1 MPIASSIASSF
12 LSCGLNWGNADVAT
26 SRRGTRNVACAV
38 NPVDGSAT
46 RRKRSVRRKR
56 STLRG
61 AGRGAKRRLRGESRS
76 TETRRRKGSV
86 RRKRSI
92 LSGAAR
98 GAKRRLRLES
108 RLDKTRRRKRSR
120 RRATP
125 NRETPSA
132 ISKLKRQNAL
142 AQAVAQRQNLLQLRD
157 DARLFRQR
165 GKRKNH
171 FR

>member
-1 MPIASSIASSF
+1 MQAERSAEAF
-12 LSCGLNWGNADVAT
+12 DFE
-26 SRRGTRNVACAV
+26 RRGARPQRRLRSESRSTEAR
-38 NPVDGSAT
+38 

-56 STLRG
+56 STL
-61 AGRGAKRRLRGESRS
+61 
-76 TETRRRKGSV
+76 
-86 RRKRSI
+86 
-92 LSGAAR
+92 SGATR
-98 GAKRRLRLES
+98 GAKRRLRLEP

-157 DARLFRQR
+157 DARLLRQR
-165 GKRKNH
+165 GKWERH
-171 FR
+171 FCQGCTCYLSKRCSCGFVVEILFKT